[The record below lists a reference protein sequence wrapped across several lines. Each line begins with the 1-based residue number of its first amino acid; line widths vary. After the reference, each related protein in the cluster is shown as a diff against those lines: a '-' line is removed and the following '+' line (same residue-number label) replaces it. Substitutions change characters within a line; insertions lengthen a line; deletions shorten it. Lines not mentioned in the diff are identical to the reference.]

1 MATTTA
7 PPEKPVQRVEP
18 GSGTGSRTTRI
29 LGIACLVGVAV
40 LGLFGFVLTEADLVQ
55 QDVVRM
61 IYVHVPSAIAGYT
74 GFVITAVAS
83 VMVLWKKSM
92 WWDIVAVAG
101 AEIGVLFTGLML
113 ATGVIWGRPTWG
125 TWWEWGDVR
134 IMTALMLFLVYV
146 GYLAYRR
153 VVPSAEV
160 RARRSA
166 IIALVGVINI
176 PIVNRSVEWW
186 ASRTLHQQS
195 SLSDGKLE
203 DLTLFTLAMGF
214 VVFAMIFA
222 WMLIHR
228 FRIGWLEMQADTV
241 GLQAAMAERR
251 AQMEADIDDAVTH
264 PGLGTAGG
272 STEGDSA

>member
-29 LGIACLVGVAV
+29 LGVACLVGVAV

-166 IIALVGVINI
+166 IT
-176 PIVNRSVEWW
+176 
-186 ASRTLHQQS
+186 ASR
-195 SLSDGKLE
+195 
-203 DLTLFTLAMGF
+203 
-214 VVFAMIFA
+214 
-222 WMLIHR
+222 
-228 FRIGWLEMQADTV
+228 
-241 GLQAAMAERR
+241 RR
-251 AQMEADIDDAVTH
+251 AATR
-264 PGLGTAGG
+264 GTARVWPKQQRRPGQCGVHQRRCVRVHDPTRLDRDSRQPTSIGAKGKGG
-272 STEGDSA
+272 RERPLNGEAADDPAEAAAGANA